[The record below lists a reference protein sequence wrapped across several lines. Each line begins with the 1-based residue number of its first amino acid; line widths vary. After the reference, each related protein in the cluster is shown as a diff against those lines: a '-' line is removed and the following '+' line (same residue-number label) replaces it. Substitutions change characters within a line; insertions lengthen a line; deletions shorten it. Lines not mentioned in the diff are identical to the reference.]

1 MTFDILANR
10 GHMSSAL
17 NMRKLSV
24 VEGGPLDRLQLRLGL
39 MELQQPLIVR
49 RALVFSLLAWLPL
62 LILSAFQGTLLKN
75 VQIPFLYDPSAHIRF
90 LLSVPLLIVVT
101 KTSMLQ

>member
-49 RALVFSLLAWLPL
+49 RALVFSLLAWPL
-62 LILSAFQGTLLKN
+62 LILSVFQGTLLKN